1 MVRMDEAVIARLE
14 KDGTKFEVLV
24 DPDGAQKLRDG
35 VELDMTTILAAEE
48 IFKDSHKGDRAAEEN
63 IKKAFGTND
72 VLEVAK
78 QIILHGDIQLTTE
91 QRKKMQE
98 AKRMQIVAY
107 IARNAINPQTK
118 APHPPARIE
127 LAMKEAKVQ
136 VDPFKPLEVQ
146 VKDILDKLRPLIPIR
161 FEKIKVAIRMSGD
174 DYGKTYGDIKGLGTI
189 INEEWQANGNWI
201 GILEIPGGMQNELAE
216 KLNKKTKGKVEIK
229 VLNR

>member
-24 DPDGAQKLRDG
+24 DPDGAAKLRDG
-35 VELDMTTILAAEE
+35 VELDITTILAAEE

-63 IKKAFGTND
+63 IKKVFGTTD
-72 VLEVAK
+72 ILEVAK
-78 QIILHGDIQLTTE
+78 QIILHGEIQLTTE

-98 AKRMQIVAY
+98 AKRLQIIAY

-161 FEKIKVAIRMSGD
+161 FEKVKVAIRMSGE
-174 DYGKTYGDIKGLGTI
+174 DYGKCYGDVKGLGTLL
-189 INEEWQANGNWI
+189 NEEWQANGNWI
-201 GILEIPGGMQNELAE
+201 GVLEIPGGMQSELSE
-216 KLNKKTKGKVEIK
+216 RLNKKTKGKVEIK